1 MNKAPENTQEPTYTQ
16 AMQQLEEI
24 VANLQNPECD
34 IDLLRDY
41 TQKALGL
48 LQFCKT
54 RLTQTDEELSK
65 LLEELEKE

>member
-1 MNKAPENTQEPTYTQ
+1 MSNTAENTQELTYTQ

-24 VANLQNPECD
+24 VANLQNPNCD
-34 IDLLRDY
+34 IDLLRDH

-48 LQFCKT
+48 LKFCKT
-54 RLTQTDEELSK
+54 RLTQTDEELTK

>member
-1 MNKAPENTQEPTYTQ
+1 MNKAPETTQELTYTQ
-16 AMQQLEEI
+16 AIQQLEEI

-41 TQKALGL
+41 TQKAISL

-54 RLTQTDEELSK
+54 RLTQTDEELTK